1 MKKSELRQI
10 IREEIQKLTEARVS
24 GKIQGIVNK
33 VAKKYKLEKNM
44 RAYITGENILSVVVD
59 QERGPGFIVGM
70 TAQERERVFAQ
81 AKKALPEIQK
91 LIEKFINAEDAG
103 VDMNSLKSGMAGSMY
118 IVSDDFLK

>member
-1 MKKSELRQI
+1 
-10 IREEIQKLTEARVS
+10 
-24 GKIQGIVNK
+24 
-33 VAKKYKLEKNM
+33 
-44 RAYITGENILSVVVD
+44 
-59 QERGPGFIVGM
+59 M